1 MKNIQRYIVSV
12 DGILEDAI
20 KCIELNHSRC
30 AIIVDKKMK
39 VYGVI
44 SDGDI
49 LRSILN
55 GKNIYSPIKNNINI
69 NFKFLKKKDNEEA
82 LKIIKKFC
90 ISLIPVVNQELILK
104 DIITLEEI
112 LTDI

>member
-1 MKNIQRYIVSV
+1 MKDIQSYIVSI

-30 AIIVDKKMK
+30 VIIVDEKMK

-55 GKNIYSPIKNNINI
+55 GKNIYSPIKNNINF
-69 NFKFLKKKDNEEA
+69 NFKFLKKK
-82 LKIIKKFC
+82 K
-90 ISLIPVVNQELILK
+90 
-104 DIITLEEI
+104 
-112 LTDI
+112 